1 MIESRNSESKKCHHT
16 VCQLHHHYLTTT
28 EPISR
33 ASSISNEPN
42 AIIPC
47 FGPISISNRLCL
59 DLPPSDLIISMSTN
73 NRLVEVMEAALAIS
87 SNPAF
92 ENDDGQSSTM
102 RPKPILSKTPP
113 IHRPQQKRV
122 QFSGVV
128 TGTVVPSRDD
138 MSEEEKRC
146 IWYRVSS
153 ACLEISRLSFL

>member
-1 MIESRNSESKKCHHT
+1 MIESRNSEKKCHHT
-16 VCQLHHHYLTTT
+16 VCNGAHF
-28 EPISR
+28 
-33 ASSISNEPN
+33 SSIFNLKRTERN
-42 AIIPC
+42 QLTLGIIPC

-128 TGTVVPSRDD
+128 TGSVVPSRDD

>member
-1 MIESRNSESKKCHHT
+1 MIESRNSEKKCHHT
-16 VCQLHHHYLTTT
+16 VCNGAHF
-28 EPISR
+28 
-33 ASSISNEPN
+33 SSIFNLKRTERN
-42 AIIPC
+42 QLTLGIIPC

-73 NRLVEVMEAALAIS
+73 NRLAEVMEAALAIS

-128 TGTVVPSRDD
+128 TGTVVLSRDD

>member
-1 MIESRNSESKKCHHT
+1 MIESRNSEKKCHHT
-16 VCQLHHHYLTTT
+16 VCNGAHF
-28 EPISR
+28 
-33 ASSISNEPN
+33 SSIFNLKRTERN
-42 AIIPC
+42 QLTLGIIPC

-113 IHRPQQKRV
+113 IHRPLGRGCRSTGAAAPVSVPRAEMAHQQCHR
-122 QFSGVV
+122 
-128 TGTVVPSRDD
+128 RWENCY
-138 MSEEEKRC
+138 M
-146 IWYRVSS
+146 
-153 ACLEISRLSFL
+153 

>member
-1 MIESRNSESKKCHHT
+1 MIESRNSEKKCHHT
-16 VCQLHHHYLTTT
+16 VCNGAHF
-28 EPISR
+28 
-33 ASSISNEPN
+33 SSIFNLKRTERN
-42 AIIPC
+42 QLTLGIIPC

-73 NRLVEVMEAALAIS
+73 NRLAEVMEAALAIS